1 MSDIGIDLPVGE
13 EEEETPPETFDFSAI
28 LLKLKQGFT
37 AKRLSP
43 AWGPFTVRANIPEP
57 GSTELKYLFYTDYG
71 WPTYTPNQE
80 DLFATDWVLTA

>member
-1 MSDIGIDLPVGE
+1 MSDIGLDLPVGE

-28 LLKLKQGFT
+28 LLKLKQGFS

-43 AWGPFTVRANIPEP
+43 TWSSPKIKAYIPEP
-57 GSTELKYLFYTDYG
+57 GSGEAPYLWCIDSS
-71 WPTYTPNQE
+71 TYDPNQE